1 MFGDGRDADGVPP
14 KGRCAMATRK
24 SGYGHSW
31 KWWLA
36 VYAAIGAVL
45 YLIVYLAF
53 FANSGG
59 GGGGGLY

>member
-1 MFGDGRDADGVPP
+1 
-14 KGRCAMATRK
+14 MAIRK

-36 VYAAIGAVL
+36 VYAAVGAVL

-53 FANSGG
+53 FANNGG